1 MAMNAEVKT
10 YVQQNK
16 KATNVA
22 VSSTPTAVK
31 ATMGAKYVSGTKA
44 DVPEGYAQ
52 VTLTAGDVWQDGSG
66 YQMLLDEDAIAYG
79 TIIPE
84 QGGLTTSGDAS
95 AETYA
100 EFEYKIPENADGA
113 LTTTNMVMDASVT
126 ILIPAGVYDW
136 CITNPTP
143 GDRMWIASSNGSIG
157 GRADDFEFV
166 SGVAYEFVVS
176 LGGSNDQ
183 VDLIVDDPTAPTIPT
198 DVTVNAVSADGTT
211 ATVAWVPGENNASW
225 NLRWRPWTDPA
236 LMNKLWDFPLDGYEA
251 QLDEGWMVYDADG
264 DGNGWGLAY
273 SSDAQDDVCFYSSSY
288 ISGVGAVTPDNWLFT
303 PAVGLGGTL
312 KFDAWQQSSSYPDKI
327 MVYVCDNPDW
337 ESVDEFVPVSEFIQ
351 PAGTT
356 AESFEID
363 LSEYEGMGVIAFRHY
378 DCTDKWSIYIDN
390 IAVEPAEW
398 TLCENVEN
406 PYTIEGLME
415 GTVYEVQVQ
424 GVNGD
429 GVSDWTA
436 STIFTTLADVD
447 TPVIVSAEPTAT
459 TSEVTWTAGA
469 NNDDWNLRYRE
480 YVETTMESK
489 TWTFP
494 VGNDGTSVVT
504 DGWGSSI
511 DFDGDGY
518 DWGLMATDGDETT
531 NPTDACW
538 YSESYV
544 NEVGAVN
551 PDNWL
556 ISPEITFGGQISF
569 YAWGVDASWAAEVF
583 NVLVAPSSAIE
594 GTTVYTDQ
602 FVSITPDV
610 TVNGTK
616 TQYTFDLSAYQGTGY
631 VVIQH
636 HNVTDQFCLAI
647 DDITVTYPS
656 GETQPEWIYV
666 YSEESPYTIEGLTPE
681 TTYEVQVQGVNDI
694 STSAWTAST
703 LFTTLAVEGQD
714 LAYIEEHGV
723 PGTTYRVSNEL
734 RWRQD

>member
-1 MAMNAEVKT
+1 MKKITLLLALATLMSMTMNAEVKT
-10 YVQQNK
+10 YGQMNK
-16 KATNVA
+16 KADKVV
-22 VSSTPTAVK
+22 VSSTPTSVK
-31 ATMGAKYVSGTKA
+31 AIGPKYVTGTKA

-113 LTTTNMVMDASVT
+113 LTTTNIVLDASVT

-303 PAVGLGGTL
+303 PAVGMGGTL

-378 DCTDKWSIYIDN
+378 DCNDQWSIYIDN
-390 IAVEPAEW
+390 IAVEIPGAVEPAEW

-424 GVNGD
+424 GVGAD
-429 GVSDWTA
+429 ARTTDWTE
-436 STIFTTLADVD
+436 SVLFTTEAG
-447 TPVIVSAEPTAT
+447 AEPETGYFLVGTFNDWNQTAEGGRIAFDDENRA
-459 TSEVTWTAGA
+459 EVTLEAGDEFKIITPAEDGGWIWLGGVDENQVGYFLITPELLSYNLDLIDGA
-469 NNDDWNLRYRE
+469 NFRVQDGGTYHINLIWERTE
-480 YVETTMESK
+480 GLPSHI
-489 TWTFP
+489 
-494 VGNDGTSVVT
+494 VVT
-504 DGWGSSI
+504 
-511 DFDGDGY
+511 
-518 DWGLMATDGDETT
+518 LAEP
-531 NPTDACW
+531 NA
-538 YSESYV
+538 
-544 NEVGAVN
+544 
-551 PDNWL
+551 
-556 ISPEITFGGQISF
+556 ISNV
-569 YAWGVDASWAAEVF
+569 GVDAKADNAYYNLLGVKF
-583 NVLVAPSSAIE
+583 NSMPTAPGI
-594 GTTVYTDQ
+594 Y
-602 FVSITPDV
+602 IH
-610 TVNGTK
+610 NGK
-616 TQYTFDLSAYQGTGY
+616 K
-631 VVIQH
+631 VVIK
-636 HNVTDQFCLAI
+636 
-647 DDITVTYPS
+647 
-656 GETQPEWIYV
+656 
-666 YSEESPYTIEGLTPE
+666 
-681 TTYEVQVQGVNDI
+681 
-694 STSAWTAST
+694 
-703 LFTTLAVEGQD
+703 
-714 LAYIEEHGV
+714 
-723 PGTTYRVSNEL
+723 
-734 RWRQD
+734 

>member
-1 MAMNAEVKT
+1 MKKFTLMLLAAALLPMAMNAEVKT

-84 QGGLTTSGDAS
+84 QGALTTSGDAS

-113 LTTTNMVMDASVT
+113 LTTTNIVLDASVT

-157 GRADDFEFV
+157 GRADDFEFM

-176 LGGSNDQ
+176 LGGTNDQ
-183 VDLIVDDPTAPTIPT
+183 TDLIIDDPTAPVIPT
-198 DVTVNAVSADGTT
+198 DVTADAVSVDGTT
-211 ATVAWVPGENNASW
+211 ATIAWVPGENNATW
-225 NLRWRPWTDPA
+225 NLRWRPWVDPA

-312 KFDAWQQSSSYPDKI
+312 KFDAWQQSASYPDKI

-356 AESFEID
+356 ATSYEID

-378 DCTDKWSIYIDN
+378 DCNDQWSIYIDN
-390 IAVEPAEW
+390 IAVEIPGAVEPAEW

-406 PYTIEGLME
+406 PYTIEGLMPE
-415 GTVYEVQVQ
+415 TVYETQVQ
-424 GVNGD
+424 GVGAD
-429 GVSDWTA
+429 ARTTDWTE
-436 STIFTTLADVD
+436 SVLFTTEAG
-447 TPVIVSAEPTAT
+447 AEPETGYFLVGTFNDWNQTAEGGRIAFDDENRAT
-459 TSEVTWTAGA
+459 VDLNAGDEFKIITPAEDGGWIWLGGVDENQVGYFLITPELLSYNLDLIDGA
-469 NNDDWNLRYRE
+469 NFRVQDGGTYHINLIWERTE
-480 YVETTMESK
+480 GLPSHI
-489 TWTFP
+489 
-494 VGNDGTSVVT
+494 VVT
-504 DGWGSSI
+504 
-511 DFDGDGY
+511 
-518 DWGLMATDGDETT
+518 LAEP
-531 NPTDACW
+531 NA
-538 YSESYV
+538 
-544 NEVGAVN
+544 
-551 PDNWL
+551 
-556 ISPEITFGGQISF
+556 ISTV
-569 YAWGVDASWAAEVF
+569 GVDAKADNAYYNLLGVKF
-583 NVLVAPSSAIE
+583 NSMP
-594 GTTVYTDQ
+594 TTPGIY
-602 FVSITPDV
+602 IH
-610 TVNGTK
+610 NGK
-616 TQYTFDLSAYQGTGY
+616 K
-631 VVIQH
+631 VVIK
-636 HNVTDQFCLAI
+636 
-647 DDITVTYPS
+647 
-656 GETQPEWIYV
+656 
-666 YSEESPYTIEGLTPE
+666 
-681 TTYEVQVQGVNDI
+681 
-694 STSAWTAST
+694 
-703 LFTTLAVEGQD
+703 
-714 LAYIEEHGV
+714 
-723 PGTTYRVSNEL
+723 
-734 RWRQD
+734 